1 MGVDISLQK
10 EMFENQT
17 LYKIAELIEQKV
29 EESDMEEGE
38 I

>member
-1 MGVDISLQK
+1 MGVDISLQQ
-10 EMFENQT
+10 MFENQT